1 MPGCEPEGRT
11 PQTSST
17 TAASAAHS
25 EQALALGSPPAPQQG
40 AWAFRT
46 RPDLSPPAAG
56 VDTQAHDTA
65 PGYIFLAPERGG
77 PIQGGPMIVDDR
89 GQVVWF
95 RPLRD
100 ERTFARDLKVQN
112 YRGEPVLTW
121 WEGFLG
127 GQHNEY
133 VIVDSSYRELTRFR
147 AGNGYSGDHHE
158 FLITPQD
165 TALIVIYDPVRRDL
179 SSIGGPTSD
188 VVWQGIVQE
197 IDIETG
203 EVIFEW
209 RSLDHV
215 GLDETYAEPHN
226 DALPGIDYFHINSI
240 DIDRDGNL
248 LICARETFAAYKLD
262 RKTGE
267 VIWRL
272 GGKKSDFEMGPG
284 TPFAYQHDARRQPDG
299 TITVFD
305 NGTTVFENGLP
316 RAVEESRGIVLE
328 LDEEE
333 MSATLVREYTH
344 PDKQFAHAGGN
355 MQVLPNGNVFIGW
368 GRALVF
374 SEVSGDGELL
384 FDASLPPQNNSYRAF
399 RFPWDGHPVDE
410 PAAVAERVSEAE
422 VRVYASWNGATQVA
436 AWEVLS
442 GPGPDRLK
450 SLGRVP
456 CNGFETAIT
465 AHTGEPYVA
474 VQARHSSGSVLGTSK
489 ALETRS

>member
-1 MPGCEPEGRT
+1 
-11 PQTSST
+11 
-17 TAASAAHS
+17 
-25 EQALALGSPPAPQQG
+25 
-40 AWAFRT
+40 
-46 RPDLSPPAAG
+46 
-56 VDTQAHDTA
+56 
-65 PGYIFLAPERGG
+65 
-77 PIQGGPMIVDDR
+77 MIVDER

-100 ERTFARDLKVQN
+100 ERTFARDLKGQN

-127 GQHNEY
+127 GQQNEC

-165 TALIVIYDPVRRDL
+165 TALIVIYDSVRRDL

-197 IDIETG
+197 LDIETG

-284 TPFAYQHDARRQPDG
+284 TPFAYQHDARRQRDG
-299 TITVFD
+299 TITIFD
-305 NGTTVFENGLP
+305 NGASPKVHEQ
-316 RAVEESRGIVLE
+316 SRGIE
-328 LDEEE
+328 KW
-333 MSATLVREYTH
+333 SST
-344 PDKQFAHAGGN
+344 
-355 MQVLPNGNVFIGW
+355 W
-368 GRALVF
+368 
-374 SEVSGDGELL
+374 
-384 FDASLPPQNNSYRAF
+384 
-399 RFPWDGHPVDE
+399 
-410 PAAVAERVSEAE
+410 
-422 VRVYASWNGATQVA
+422 
-436 AWEVLS
+436 
-442 GPGPDRLK
+442 
-450 SLGRVP
+450 
-456 CNGFETAIT
+456 
-465 AHTGEPYVA
+465 TG
-474 VQARHSSGSVLGTSK
+474 
-489 ALETRS
+489 